1 MLYTVV
7 DMLFVY
13 TVVDILFVYTA
24 IDVSSISLCV
34 LVHYLPVMTAW
45 SDSCH
50 SYFQWSVT

>member
-1 MLYTVV
+1 MLYAVV

-13 TVVDILFVYTA
+13 TVEYILFMYTA
-24 IDVSSISLCV
+24 IDVSSISLRV

>member
-1 MLYTVV
+1 MLYAVV
-7 DMLFVY
+7 EMLFVY
-13 TVVDILFVYTA
+13 TVVDILFVYNA